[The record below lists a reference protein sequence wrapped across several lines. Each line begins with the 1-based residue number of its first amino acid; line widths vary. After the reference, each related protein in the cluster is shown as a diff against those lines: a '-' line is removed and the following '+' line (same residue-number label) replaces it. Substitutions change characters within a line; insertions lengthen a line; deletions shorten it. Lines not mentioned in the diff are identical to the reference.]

1 MHEEKTYL
9 NQLAIY
15 FTLKNQQRHLRHN
28 FPTWP
33 PSRVGKDYN
42 TGNDEFDDINS
53 IFSAHHNTP
62 FLKEQY
68 CHPNFETDSIGHLD
82 NSICYRTIAP
92 LKAYFLDELPKF
104 NIHNLVEVS
113 LINVFHSEIVLETPD
128 IFAYME
134 GESVYTIPDDSFE
147 IGFSHITSEGYI
159 QRNAT
164 ISRKELHH
172 KVTNKFVTYPGGH
185 LEYYVQNFMVYPYF
199 MNQNL
204 TIDLEHLLT

>member
-1 MHEEKTYL
+1 MNERYHL

-15 FTLKNQQRHLRHN
+15 FTLKNEHRHIRHN

-33 PSRVGKDYN
+33 SSRIDKHFND
-42 TGNDEFDDINS
+42 GNDEFDDINS
-53 IFSAHHNTP
+53 IFSAHHDAT

-68 CHPNFETDSIGHLD
+68 CHPNFETYTTGPLD
-82 NSICYRTIAP
+82 NSICYRTLAP

-113 LINVFHSEIVLETPD
+113 LINVFHKSIVLETPD

-134 GESVYTIPDDSFE
+134 EELHTIPDHHFE
-147 IGFSHITSEGYI
+147 IGFSYITSEGYI
-159 QRNAT
+159 QRSAT
-164 ISRKELHH
+164 ISRKELQH
-172 KVTNKFVTYPGGH
+172 KVTNKFITYPGGY

-204 TIDLEHLLT
+204 TIDLEHLSK